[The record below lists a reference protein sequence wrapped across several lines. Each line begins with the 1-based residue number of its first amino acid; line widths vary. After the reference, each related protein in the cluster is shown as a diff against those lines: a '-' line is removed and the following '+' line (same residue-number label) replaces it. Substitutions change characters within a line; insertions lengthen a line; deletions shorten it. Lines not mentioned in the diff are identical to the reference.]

1 MACLLLSRGGRKP
14 VSQHGGKGMRVC
26 EVSGQP
32 GEGAPR
38 REGAERPERWV
49 ASLPAARGGPPRLQL
64 AVCAAGGPARRPRGL
79 AEACTGRRAASAFQA
94 GGVRGV
100 PEHLPRLRRGLPSG
114 RGRHT
119 HLLKSKGIVP
129 PPPLPPGVGALQAR
143 WAAAPRGSQP
153 AANASA
159 GRPAPAGRPQ
169 PSTLAAASRRR
180 EVTLRAAHWAPP
192 PPPAAP
198 SAALLKGPGGL
209 RAWGPKGLGAG
220 GWGLGAGGWGL
231 GGGGAGHGGRAMGVE
246 AWRGRE
252 HPKTPAFIPSKP
264 PHCVFHHLL
273 SV

>member
-1 MACLLLSRGGRKP
+1 MLLSRGGRKP

-26 EVSGQP
+26 EVSRQP

-38 REGAERPERWV
+38 REGAERPERWA

-64 AVCAAGGPARRPRGL
+64 ALCAAGGPARRPRGP
-79 AEACTGRRAASAFQA
+79 AEACTGRRAAFAFQA

-100 PEHLPRLRRGLPSG
+100 PKHPPRPRRGLPGG
-114 RGRHT
+114 RGSHT

-169 PSTLAAASRRR
+169 PSTLAAASGRR

-198 SAALLKGPGGL
+198 SAALL
-209 RAWGPKGLGAG
+209 
-220 GWGLGAGGWGL
+220 
-231 GGGGAGHGGRAMGVE
+231 
-246 AWRGRE
+246 
-252 HPKTPAFIPSKP
+252 
-264 PHCVFHHLL
+264 
-273 SV
+273 